1 MGDPFQR
8 LTDSDLRS
16 LAAALR
22 AGRLAPP
29 FAAVGV
35 GRVVAGPLAG
45 ELADRMQALADAG
58 MRPDHLAVVAEAVLA
73 ARATRPVADDA
84 VDLVWTGPEAA
95 GIANRDTAVVVRELF
110 AQATQSVVV
119 AGFAVYQG
127 RDVFRGLAER
137 LVSCAGLHARLYLDV
152 HRGHQDTS
160 LESEVVR
167 RFARRFVDQ
176 DWPAG
181 FPLPEVYFDPRSLAA
196 DAVKRSSLHAKCVV
210 VDRRVA
216 FVTSANFTEAAQ
228 ERNIEAGVVVRSP
241 RFAARLA
248 DHFGAL
254 ADAGLLRRLD
264 FPSGSLP
271 ATRP

>member
-1 MGDPFQR
+1 MDPLQR
-8 LTDSDLRS
+8 LTDADLRS
-16 LAAALR
+16 LVAALR

-35 GRVVAGPLAG
+35 GRVVAGPLAAD
-45 ELADRMQALADAG
+45 LADRMQALADEG
-58 MRPDHLAVVAEAVLA
+58 MRPDHLAVVTEAVLV
-73 ARATRPVADDA
+73 ARAGRPAADDA
-84 VDLVWTGPEAA
+84 VDLVWTGPETA
-95 GIANRDTAVVVRELF
+95 GVANRDTAVVVRELF
-110 AQATQSVVV
+110 TQAAQSVVV

-127 RDVFRGLAER
+127 REVFRGLAER
-137 LVSCAGLHARLYLDV
+137 LAACAGLHARLYLDV

-160 LESEVVR
+160 LDSEVLR
-167 RFARRFVDQ
+167 RFARRFVEQ
-176 DWPAG
+176 DWPVG
-181 FPLPEVYFDPRSLAA
+181 FPLPEVFFDPRSLATEA
-196 DAVKRSSLHAKCVV
+196 TKRSSLHAKCVV

-254 ADAGLLRRLD
+254 ADAGLLKRLPLPD
-264 FPSGSLP
+264 TSLP
-271 ATRP
+271 AGS

>member
-1 MGDPFQR
+1 MDPLQR
-8 LTDSDLRS
+8 LTDADLRS

-29 FAAVGV
+29 FATVGV
-35 GRVVAGPLAG
+35 GRVVAGPLAA
-45 ELADRMQALADAG
+45 ELAERMQALTGEG
-58 MRPDHLAVVAEAVLA
+58 MRPDHIAVVAEAVLT
-73 ARATRPVADDA
+73 ARAGRPATDDA
-84 VDLVWTGPEAA
+84 LELVWTGPEAA
-95 GIANRDTAVVVRELF
+95 GVANRDTAVVVRELF
-110 AQATQSVVV
+110 AQAAQSVMV

-127 RDVFRGLAER
+127 REVFRGLAER
-137 LVSCAGLHARLYLDV
+137 LAVCTGLHARLYLDV

-160 LESEVVR
+160 LDSEVMR
-167 RFARRFVDQ
+167 RFARRFVEQ

-181 FPLPEVYFDPRSLAA
+181 FPLPEVYYDPRSLATEA
-196 DAVKRSSLHAKCVV
+196 AKRSSLHAKCVV

-228 ERNIEAGVVVRSP
+228 ERNIEAGVVVRSH

-254 ADAGLLRRLD
+254 ANGGVLKRLAFPGSALAG
-264 FPSGSLP
+264 
-271 ATRP
+271 A

>member
-1 MGDPFQR
+1 LQQ
-8 LTDSDLRS
+8 LTDADLRS
-16 LAAALR
+16 LASTLR

-35 GRVVAGPLAG
+35 GRIVSGPLAA
-45 ELADRMQALADAG
+45 ELAGRMQALADEG
-58 MRPDHLAVVAEAVLA
+58 MRSDHIAVLAEAVLA
-73 ARATRPVADDA
+73 ARAGRPAADDA
-84 VDLVWTGPEAA
+84 VELVWTGPEAA
-95 GIANRDTAVVVRELF
+95 GVANRDTAVVVRELF

-127 RDVFRGLAER
+127 REVFRGLAER
-137 LVSCAGLHARLYLDV
+137 LAACVGLDARLYLDV
-152 HRGHQDTS
+152 HRGHHDTS
-160 LESEVVR
+160 LDSEVLR
-167 RFARRFVDQ
+167 RFARRFIEQ

-181 FPLPEVYFDPRSLAA
+181 FPQPEVYYDPRSLAIEA
-196 DAVKRSSLHAKCVV
+196 AKRSSLHAKCVV

-254 ADAGLLRRLD
+254 AGAGQLKRLALPDAPTGTN
-264 FPSGSLP
+264 S
-271 ATRP
+271 